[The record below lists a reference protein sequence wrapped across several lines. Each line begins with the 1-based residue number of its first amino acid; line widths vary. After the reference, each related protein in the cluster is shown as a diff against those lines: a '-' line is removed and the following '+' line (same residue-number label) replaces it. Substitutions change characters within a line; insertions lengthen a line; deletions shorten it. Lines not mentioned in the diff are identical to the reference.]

1 MTYQLSET
9 PRAWLFAKR
18 ITVLIGVIL
27 LLEMMYFVATASSS
41 LEITVI
47 CIVLFAMIGNIP
59 ILYNLYKS
67 TD

>member
-18 ITVLIGVIL
+18 ITALIGVIL